1 MSASET
7 KLTAQF
13 STARQF
19 WDILPGESEKA
30 FAAFQVYLKTDVRMR
45 STTTIASLT
54 GTRPGI
60 IHRWHADWLW
70 SHRARALA
78 EYEGD
83 TARYDEQWGENKL
96 AAHKVNGLRI
106 VNRIDAAMDEVLKHG
121 IYEDTIEV
129 STDGKTT
136 IIRKSLGTGVLKEL
150 IAYLKA
156 THDFM
161 TKEVV
166 QKPGAGAMTVNVE
179 TLQILVQ
186 NKDPKMLEALKKN
199 GVTPEEFLA
208 VLPGGNRAALYS
220 DKSGGEN

>member
-1 MSASET
+1 
-7 KLTAQF
+7 
-13 STARQF
+13 
-19 WDILPGESEKA
+19 
-30 FAAFQVYLKTDVRMR
+30 MR